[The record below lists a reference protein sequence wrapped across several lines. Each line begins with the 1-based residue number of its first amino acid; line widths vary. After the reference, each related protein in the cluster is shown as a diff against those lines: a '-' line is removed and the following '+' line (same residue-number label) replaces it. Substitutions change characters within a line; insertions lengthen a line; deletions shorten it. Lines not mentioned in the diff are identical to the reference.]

1 MEIKTLTLDHLGL
14 VAGVF
19 DDLEIAE
26 VIDDRIPKLRHHNLE
41 HSRVIK
47 AMILNALGYVGQRL
61 YLFSEFYEKLPIERL
76 LGKGVTA
83 ADLNDDVLGRTLDA
97 ISLYGPT
104 ELFNDIAL
112 KVMSHLDFGVQRLHA
127 DTTSFS
133 VQGEYE
139 GYNGQNAIEITLGHS
154 KDGRM
159 DLKQF
164 VLGLVTNQDGIPLF
178 AKAHSGN
185 SSDKNTIIEA
195 FMTIKKG
202 LNLDDAAYYIADS
215 AVYSEKNIQQLGTK
229 MLWIT
234 RIPATITE
242 SESLLDRDVE
252 LVECLDSRYKCI
264 STTSDYGGIPQKWVL
279 YQSQPM
285 QERKEKTFEKQ
296 LEKESKQADRSL
308 AKIRRREFGCEAD
321 ARKEA
326 ELWLTEHPFFRFKDL
341 SIKLINRRNG
351 KLRGR
356 PKKDEEL
363 REIHLVEAEIEFNA
377 AKVAEAKSKL
387 GRFILATNDL
397 NLDPNTI
404 LSYYK
409 GQQAVERGFRF
420 LKDKS
425 FRVAEVYLKKPQRI
439 EALAMIMVLTL
450 MIYSIAEWMLRKRMR
465 ETGETI
471 PNQLKKPTQ
480 KPTFKWI
487 VFLFMGVTEVTVW
500 TNGEMHQQIANLND
514 NLVKIIRLFGPAC
527 EKYYGLE
534 C

>member
-1 MEIKTLTLDHLGL
+1 M
-14 VAGVF
+14 
-19 DDLEIAE
+19 
-26 VIDDRIPKLRHHNLE
+26 
-41 HSRVIK
+41 
-47 AMILNALGYVGQRL
+47 
-61 YLFSEFYEKLPIERL
+61 
-76 LGKGVTA
+76 
-83 ADLNDDVLGRTLDA
+83 
-97 ISLYGPT
+97 
-104 ELFNDIAL
+104 
-112 KVMSHLDFGVQRLHA
+112 
-127 DTTSFS
+127 
-133 VQGEYE
+133 
-139 GYNGQNAIEITLGHS
+139 
-154 KDGRM
+154 
-159 DLKQF
+159 
-164 VLGLVTNQDGIPLF
+164 
-178 AKAHSGN
+178 
-185 SSDKNTIIEA
+185 
-195 FMTIKKG
+195 
-202 LNLDDAAYYIADS
+202 
-215 AVYSEKNIQQLGTK
+215 
-229 MLWIT
+229 
-234 RIPATITE
+234 
-242 SESLLDRDVE
+242 
-252 LVECLDSRYKCI
+252 
-264 STTSDYGGIPQKWVL
+264 
-279 YQSQPM
+279 
-285 QERKEKTFEKQ
+285 
-296 LEKESKQADRSL
+296 
-308 AKIRRREFGCEAD
+308 
-321 ARKEA
+321 
-326 ELWLTEHPFFRFKDL
+326 
-341 SIKLINRRNG
+341 
-351 KLRGR
+351 RGR
-356 PKKDEEL
+356 PRNGEKLLEVHQ
-363 REIHLVEAEIEFNA
+363 IEAEIEFNA